1 MQAALEQVAAHCSAE
16 LEAYA
21 RCVDSNPDDWT
32 TACAARQKELNAC
45 SAKQCARTAHLAA
58 RRCRLDACP
67 LRRAARG
74 SWAR

>member
-45 SAKQCARTAHLAA
+45 SAKQCAHTARLAA
-58 RRCRLDACP
+58 P
-67 LRRAARG
+67 LPP
-74 SWAR
+74 